1 MHLPR
6 RMVRECLG
14 TGDQSRIYAILK
26 LLIDDFAYSVVPNA
40 RNGGLIALAAVAIA
54 LGSSQVAPFL
64 PQIAPPILSCF
75 SDQDSRV
82 RYYAC
87 ESMYNVAKVARASI
101 LTYFN
106 PIFDALSRLYTD
118 PEVSVKNGAELLD
131 RLIKDIVSEKSLFS
145 DKSSSRARSKTDA
158 DGENQKP
165 ESGILKVPGT
175 VSLLGHNLSFFS
187 LERFIPLL
195 VERIRVTAPAARLFL
210 VNWIA
215 VLDSVPDLELVG
227 FLPEFLSGLFTYLS
241 DPNQD
246 IRTATLNVLG
256 EFLKE
261 IRDVV
266 ELQREKRGRQN
277 ESEQEFTSPLGME
290 LSEKKS
296 GSGVSLD
303 SLLSSPPL
311 PPKDSASEA
320 TAPGST
326 TVYSQGQGIQL
337 DFGKMTHILQPHL
350 SSPGIV
356 LI

>member
-1 MHLPR
+1 
-6 RMVRECLG
+6 MVRECLAA
-14 TGDQSRIYAILK
+14 GDQSRISAILK
-26 LLIDDFAYSVVPNA
+26 LLIEDFANSVVPNA

-54 LGSSQVAPFL
+54 LGSAQVAPFL

-145 DKSSSRARSKTDA
+145 DKSSSRIKTAKTEADPDA
-158 DGENQKP
+158 QKA
-165 ESGILKVPGT
+165 ESGVLKVPGT
-175 VSLLGHNLSFFS
+175 VPLPGYNLSFFS

-195 VERIRVTAPAARLFL
+195 VERIRVTAPATRLFL

-215 VLDSVPDLELVG
+215 VLDSVPDLELVA
-227 FLPEFLSGLFTYLS
+227 FLPEFLSGLFSYLS

-277 ESEQEFTSPLGME
+277 ETEQEFTSPLGME

-296 GSGVSLD
+296 GSRVSLD
-303 SLLSSPPL
+303 SVLASPPL
-311 PPKDSASEA
+311 PPKDFTAEA
-320 TAPGST
+320 AGPSKS

-356 LI
+356 FFD